1 MLFHANDIEN
11 RAVWNAMKIHAELM
25 EEAGESIVYVVKEE
39 NIEIVKSSIEDS
51 TILSYANQFELMK
64 KTFTHADQKIFSPDM
79 FSAVSMA
86 LSVLFK
92 NKKVYYW
99 VQGAVPQESYMR
111 NKSKIRRAML
121 LSIEYLAIKLSRYHI
136 LVSSYMKTFYEA
148 KHSFGL
154 NPIVAPCTSD
164 LSFTDIKKEKNSFVY
179 VGGLSAWQKFDQI
192 LRMFNK
198 VFEQNNEAKLYIATG
213 DTKNAEA
220 LCSELLTKEAL
231 GHVSIQNIATREE
244 MTSFLNTKEYG
255 FLIREDDIVN
265 NVASPIKLA
274 EYLSTGV
281 NVIISSSL
289 TSYAQEVED
298 SQAGIMVHSVEDI
311 EKIKHTT
318 ANSKNALALYE
329 KLFSREVLVKE
340 YQSIL

>member
-11 RAVWNAMKIHAELM
+11 RAVWNAMKIHAEFM
-25 EEAGESIVYVVKEE
+25 EEAGESIIYVVKEE
-39 NIEIVKSSIEDS
+39 NVEIVKSSLENAE
-51 TILSYANQFELMK
+51 ILSYSNQFELMK
-64 KTFTHADQKIFSPDM
+64 KVFTHPDKKIFSPDM
-79 FSAVSMA
+79 FSVVSMA

-99 VQGAVPQESYMR
+99 IQGAVPQESYMR
-111 NKSKIRRAML
+111 NNSKIRRAML
-121 LSIEYLAIKLSRYHI
+121 LSIEYLAIKLSKYHI
-136 LVSSYMKTFYEA
+136 LVSSYMKEFYEA

-154 NPIVAPCTSD
+154 NPIIAPCTSD
-164 LSFTDIKKEKNSFVY
+164 LSFADTTKEKNSFVY

-192 LRMFNK
+192 LLMFNK
-198 VFEQNNEAKLYIATG
+198 IFEQNNDAKLYIATG
-213 DTKNAEA
+213 DMERAKE
-220 LCSELLTKEAL
+220 LCSELLTKDAFA
-231 GHVSIQNIATREE
+231 HVGIQNIATREE

-298 SQAGIMVHSVEDI
+298 NNAGIMVHSIEDI
-311 EKIKHTT
+311 AKIKHTT
-318 ANSKNALALYE
+318 PNVKNALILYE
-329 KLFSREVLVKE
+329 KLFSRKVLVKE